1 MQKFIFI
8 LLLIFSTYTTAA
20 DVVYVGDSIAAM
32 MKLNNPHSN
41 VVKYRDKNDETA
53 VGGKNPKWIY
63 ERLRKTI
70 NRYPTYLQDRIV
82 VLSSGYSND
91 PDGTYLDYHERIIRL
106 LLSAGVQDIRILGM
120 ASNYYMSNR
129 WGTHYYKP
137 ERYQFLKNLAQKYN
151 LYIYPEYH
159 ASDKVHMTLKDIKR
173 TEFGL
178 R

>member
-8 LLLIFSTYTTAA
+8 LLLIFSTYTTAD

-120 ASNYYMSNR
+120 ASNYYMSNK

-137 ERYQFLKNLAQKYN
+137 ERYQFLKKLSAKIQFVY
-151 LYIYPEYH
+151 LP
-159 ASDKVHMTLKDIKR
+159 
-173 TEFGL
+173 
-178 R
+178 